1 MGVILTLIGMV
12 VGLIL
17 IGQFFERFLPWVVS
31 FFTKDGDENMSKENK
46 IKENTLIWA
55 VIILIA
61 IPLLIVMA
69 MLG

>member
-1 MGVILTLIGMV
+1 MGVILTLIGIV
-12 VGLIL
+12 VSLLL

-31 FFTKDGDENMSKENK
+31 LFTKDSENMSKENK
-46 IKENTLIWA
+46 IEENTLIWA